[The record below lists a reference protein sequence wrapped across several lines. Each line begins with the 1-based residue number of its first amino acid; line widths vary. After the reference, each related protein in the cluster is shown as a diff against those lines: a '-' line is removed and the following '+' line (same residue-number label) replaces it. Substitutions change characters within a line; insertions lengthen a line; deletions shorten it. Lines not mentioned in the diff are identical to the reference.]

1 MLTALVED
9 TAQWT
14 TALHAPP
21 RTLVHNDLNPRNIAV
36 RAERAV
42 VYDWELAT
50 VDVPQRDVVELL
62 ASTLGPDATEED
74 VEHALAVHAEAVASV
89 SPQAAALVAGCD
101 WRRGYRLALRTF
113 LTTRLALYLAGHSQR
128 EFGFLPRLVET
139 AFRLWHLEEPWRTTE
154 MRAAVVG
161 IDGTGKTTVL
171 RRIREQGDITVVHAI
186 RAHDDPD
193 RPYAALA
200 GASAAADALGR
211 VQLKPAV
218 LYLQLCLYG
227 PAERQA
233 AREGRILVSDRHPLI
248 DPPAYLPMFARAVR
262 EDAPG
267 ADVEAN

>member
-1 MLTALVED
+1 
-9 TAQWT
+9 
-14 TALHAPP
+14 
-21 RTLVHNDLNPRNIAV
+21 
-36 RAERAV
+36 
-42 VYDWELAT
+42 
-50 VDVPQRDVVELL
+50 
-62 ASTLGPDATEED
+62 
-74 VEHALAVHAEAVASV
+74 
-89 SPQAAALVAGCD
+89 
-101 WRRGYRLALRTF
+101 
-113 LTTRLALYLAGHSQR
+113 
-128 EFGFLPRLVET
+128 
-139 AFRLWHLEEPWRTTE
+139 

-193 RPYAALA
+193 SPYAALSRALA

-211 VQLKPAV
+211 VQLKLAV

-248 DPPAYLPMFARAVR
+248 DPLAYLPMFARAER

-267 ADVEAN
+267 VDVEAWWRGQEPRAARAVRDWLVTRTGSADPWPVGTDLLHRATRPPQDILDHFTRSCGVTLPNAVVLLDLPVEDALARTRGRESKGELHETADLLSLARQHYDAALDWLARTRPEVTVHRVDCRGRTAAEVTEAVRAAVTPEGGRGARR